1 MVAISP
7 DQECKVCRVAPVAA
21 GEPARALF
29 DSNCSI
35 CHGPDARGAAGPDLV
50 ESQVVLDDV
59 DGKQTGAV
67 VATGFPE
74 STPPMPAFQFKDAEA
89 RDLAAFLHSRVLA
102 VANLAHGQYVLPF
115 KVTGNA
121 AAGDAFFNGAGR
133 CLTCHSVTGD
143 LAHIGS
149 IYQPIEVQNAF
160 LEGRAGRGG
169 LSRGRGAGSAEPV
182 TVTLANGQT
191 ITGTLDYQKEF
202 RIALTDASGTLHSI
216 AIPKGVQGSTPPSPL
231 AAHQALLSKLTD
243 ADIHNLTAYLVT
255 LK

>member
-1 MVAISP
+1 MVASG
-7 DQECKVCRVAPVAA
+7 K
-21 GEPARALF
+21 ALF

-59 DGKQTGAV
+59 DGKQIGAV
-67 VATGFPE
+67 VATGF
-74 STPPMPAFQFKDAEA
+74 TPPMPAFQFKDAEV

-121 AAGDAFFNGAGR
+121 AAGDAFFNGAGG
-133 CLTCHSVTGD
+133 CSTCHSVIGD

-149 IYQPIEVQNAF
+149 KYQPIEVQNAF

-182 TVTLANGQT
+182 TVTLANRQT
-191 ITGTLDYQKEF
+191 IAGTLDYQKEF

-216 AIPKGVQGSTPPSPL
+216 AITKGVQVTTPPSPL

>member
-1 MVAISP
+1 MVASG
-7 DQECKVCRVAPVAA
+7 KT
-21 GEPARALF
+21 LF
-29 DSNCSI
+29 ESNCSI

-59 DGKQTGAV
+59 DGKQIGAV
-67 VATGFPE
+67 VATGFPD
-74 STPPMPAFQFKDAEA
+74 SNPPMPAFRFTDAEV

-102 VANLAHGQYVLPF
+102 VANLAHGQYALPF

-121 AAGDAFFNGAGR
+121 AAGKAFFNGAGG
-133 CLTCHSVTGD
+133 CSTCHSVTGD

-149 IYQPIEVQNAF
+149 KYQPIEVQNAF
-160 LEGRAGRGG
+160 LEGGAGRGG
-169 LSRGRGAGSAEPV
+169 GARSAEPV

-191 ITGTLDYQKEF
+191 ITGTLDYRKEF
-202 RIALTDASGTLHSI
+202 SIALTDASGTLHSI
-216 AIPKGVQGSTPPSPL
+216 AITKGVQVTTPPSPL

-243 ADIHNLTAYLVT
+243 AEIHNLTAYLVT